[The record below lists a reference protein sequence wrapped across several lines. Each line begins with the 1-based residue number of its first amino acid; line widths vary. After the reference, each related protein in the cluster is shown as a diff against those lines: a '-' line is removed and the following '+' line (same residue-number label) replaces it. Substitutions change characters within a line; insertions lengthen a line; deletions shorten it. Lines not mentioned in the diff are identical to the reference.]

1 MKALSALGFASIF
14 IILCLDSDALGWSW
28 RDLKISI
35 TTEEELLK
43 NGGTPWEVKLLF
55 SDYLNLKQSKPY
67 SVSFRYYDS
76 KLHRNKFRL
85 SESDKKPVWYDPSKI
100 PILTSAPMQLSDEIT
115 DIEFGAMF
123 IANKLTTYHYTFK
136 FGFTVEKIDTTK
148 YIEIFNLLLGKP
160 ISIADISWIEYEGC
174 YLLSIFPNEKEI
186 RLQCVAGR

>member
-1 MKALSALGFASIF
+1 MKAFSAFAFASIF
-14 IILCLDSDALGWSW
+14 IISCLGSDALGWSW

-55 SDYLNLKQSKPY
+55 PDYLNLKQSKPY

-76 KLHRNKFRL
+76 KLHRSRFRL
-85 SESDKKPVWYDPSKI
+85 SESDRKPLLYDPSKI

-136 FGFTVEKIDTTK
+136 FGYPVEKIDTTK

-160 ISIADISWIEYEGC
+160 VSIADISWIEYEGC
-174 YLLSIFPNEKEI
+174 YLLSIFPDKKEI
-186 RLQCVAGR
+186 MFQCVPGK